1 MAPRK
6 PAMYRAVFLI
16 WMTHFFD
23 FGQCS
28 RQAFFQACRC
38 CHWSSSEEAFT
49 EFQRLG
55 PDAVVSA
62 KGRASHGG
70 ASHPPPGRIYGSL
83 VRAPRAKPCLSA
95 ALLPVFGGRGCLE
108 PHARETLSLLHKK
121 VPLYGASNGILA
133 IQQARLEKAN
143 LTAYF
148 SGLFVSDKIGAEKP
162 DPRFF
167 TFCLQRS
174 GFPAEDVLMVGD
186 SLTADI
192 AGASSV
198 GMDGCWYHPNTAP
211 PPANTI
217 LTHAITDLRQLAGP
231 FVWGAPE
238 SPPPFLHFFY

>member
-1 MAPRK
+1 MLWSQQKAGHLTVEQVIHRRAESMAR
-6 PAMYRAVFLI
+6 
-16 WMTHFFD
+16 W
-23 FGQCS
+23 FGHPEQSLAFQQRFSQCL
-28 RQAFFQACRC
+28 A
-38 CHWSSSEEAFT
+38 EETA
-49 EFQRLG
+49 
-55 PDAVVSA
+55 
-62 KGRASHGG
+62 
-70 ASHPPPGRIYGSL
+70 
-83 VRAPRAKPCLSA
+83 
-95 ALLPVFGGRGCLE
+95 LE

-121 VPLYGASNGILA
+121 VPLYGASHGILA

-192 AGASSV
+192 AGAFSV
-198 GMDGCWYHPNTAP
+198 GMDGCWYHPHTAR

-217 LTHAITDLRQLAGP
+217 LPHAITDLRQLLSDP
-231 FVWGAPE
+231 FVWG
-238 SPPPFLHFFY
+238 SP

>member
-1 MAPRK
+1 MAPKK
-6 PAMYRAVFLI
+6 PAVYRAVFFDLDDTI
-16 WMTHFFD
+16 FD

-49 EFQRLG
+49 EFQRLDQLLWSQQKAG
-55 PDAVVSA
+55 HLTVEQVIHR
-62 KGRASHGG
+62 RAESMARWFG
-70 ASHPPPGRIYGSL
+70 HPEQSL
-83 VRAPRAKPCLSA
+83 AFQQRFSQCLAEEA
-95 ALLPVFGGRGCLE
+95 ALE
-108 PHARETLSLLHKK
+108 PHARETL
-121 VPLYGASNGILA
+121 
-133 IQQARLEKAN
+133 
-143 LTAYF
+143 

-192 AGASSV
+192 AGAFSV
-198 GMDGCWYHPNTAP
+198 GMDGCWYHPHTAP

-217 LTHAITDLRQLAGP
+217 LPHAITDLRQLLTGP
-231 FVWGAPE
+231 FVWG
-238 SPPPFLHFFY
+238 SP

>member
-6 PAMYRAVFLI
+6 PAMYRAVFFDLDDTI
-16 WMTHFFD
+16 FD

-49 EFQRLG
+49 EFQRLDQMLWSQQKAG
-55 PDAVVSA
+55 HLTVEQVIHR
-62 KGRASHGG
+62 RAESMARWFG
-70 ASHPPPGRIYGSL
+70 HPEQNLAFQQRFSQ
-83 VRAPRAKPCLSA
+83 CLA
-95 ALLPVFGGRGCLE
+95 EETALE

-143 LTAYF
+143 LTTYF

-198 GMDGCWYHPNTAP
+198 GMDGCWYHPHTAP

-217 LTHAITDLRQLAGP
+217 LTHAITDLRQLLTGP
-231 FVWGAPE
+231 FVWG
-238 SPPPFLHFFY
+238 SP